1 MEKEIPLKQPT
12 LLLRIKEIL
21 KKREKDLV
29 EMDRIAKM
37 LIRRDLELSETREKR
52 EQELKELKESKKNLT
67 QVLKEVREAQEKAE
81 EEKNKTLAII
91 INFTDG
97 LLVLDENNKVL
108 LINPQ
113 AEVLLNFKKEEIIG
127 KSILTLSKLPQLK
140 NLLDLYKKE
149 IKKDFFREEVE
160 IRESLIL
167 SITKTP
173 LKRGKIKIGNLLIL
187 NDITREKIIEKAKSE
202 FVSLA
207 AHQLRTPLS
216 ALKWILKTFLSDE
229 LGRMNKEQKEFL
241 LDAYNSNERMI
252 VLVNDLLNAARIE
265 EGRLL
270 YKLELTDPGVLIK
283 SVIDSY
289 QDLIREKN
297 IKIEFKNLI
306 KKPLKTLIDADKIKI
321 VIDNIFENAIKYSG
335 PGGKIMI
342 SLKSDRKEIETSVED
357 SGLGIPEIQ
366 QKRVFS
372 KFFRGANV
380 LRKETDGTGLGLFI
394 AKNIIEAH
402 NGRIWFKSVEGE
414 GTTFYFTLPIRE
426 KA

>member
-1 MEKEIPLKQPT
+1 MEKETPTKQPT

-37 LIRRDLELSETREKR
+37 LVRRDLELSETREKR
-52 EQELKELKESKKNLT
+52 EQELKELKESKKSLT
-67 QVLKEVREAQEKAE
+67 QMLKEVREAQEKAE

-91 INFTDG
+91 VNFTDG

-127 KSILTLSKLPQLK
+127 KSILAFSKLPQLK

-149 IKKDFFREEVE
+149 IKKDFFREEIE

-167 SITKTP
+167 SMTKTP

-187 NDITREKIIEKAKSE
+187 NDITREKTIEKAKSE

-241 LDAYNSNERMI
+241 SDAYNSNERMI

-265 EGRLL
+265 EGRFL
-270 YKLELTDPGVLIK
+270 YKLDLIDPGILIK

-289 QDLIREKN
+289 RDLIREKN
-297 IKIEFKNLI
+297 IKVEFKNLI
-306 KKPLKTLIDADKIKI
+306 KRPLKTLIDADKIKI
-321 VIDNIFENAIKYSG
+321 AIDNILENAIKYSG
-335 PGGKIMI
+335 PDGKIII
-342 SLKSDRKEIETSVED
+342 SLKSDKKEIETSVED
-357 SGLGIPEIQ
+357 NGLGIPEVQ

-402 NGRIWFKSVEGE
+402 NGRIWFKSIEGK
-414 GTTFYFTLPIRE
+414 GTTFCFTLPIRK

>member
-1 MEKEIPLKQPT
+1 MEKETPIKQPT

-37 LIRRDLELSETREKR
+37 LVRRDLELSETREKR
-52 EQELKELKESKKNLT
+52 EQELKELKESKKSLT
-67 QVLKEVREAQEKAE
+67 QMLKEVREAQEKAE

-113 AEVLLNFKKEEIIG
+113 AEVLLNFKKEKIIG
-127 KSILTLSKLPQLK
+127 KSILALSKLPQLK

-167 SITKTP
+167 YITKTP
-173 LKRGKIKIGNLLIL
+173 LKKGKIKIGNLLIL

-265 EGRLL
+265 EGRFL
-270 YKLELTDPGVLIK
+270 YKLDLTDLDVLIK
-283 SVIDSY
+283 SVIDSCR
-289 QDLIREKN
+289 DLIREKN
-297 IKIEFKNLI
+297 IEIEFKNLI

-321 VIDNIFENAIKYSG
+321 AIDNILENAIKYSE
-335 PGGKIMI
+335 PDGKIII
-342 SLKSDRKEIETSVED
+342 SLKSDRKEIEASVED

-402 NGRIWFKSVEGE
+402 NGRIWFKSVEGK
-414 GTTFYFTLPIRE
+414 GTTFYFTLPIGE